1 MTLRRLV
8 IVGAGG
14 HGREVLDVVEAINSV
29 TPTFDVLGFVADGS
43 GAHEPLSRRKVRILG
58 PTAMLE
64 SMDAEYV
71 VAIGDPA
78 VRAAID
84 ARFASKGLLS
94 PVLIHP
100 LASVGSDVHLG
111 AGSVAMAG
119 SRFTTNVVA
128 GRHFHANTNA
138 TVSHDCRIGDY
149 VTLSPGCHLSGD
161 VHLDDFVYLG
171 TGAVVIPGI
180 HIGAKTM
187 VGAGA
192 VVIRDLPPNITA
204 VGVPARAVSRE
215 TADTSRA

>member
-29 TPTFDVLGFVADGS
+29 SPTFEVLGFVVDGG
-43 GAHEPLSRRKVRILG
+43 GAHEPVSRRSVEILG
-58 PTAMLE
+58 PTSLLD
-64 SMDAEYV
+64 SMDADYV
-71 VAIGDPA
+71 VAIGNPA
-78 VRAAID
+78 ARAAID
-84 ARFASKGLLS
+84 ARLASKGLLS
-94 PVLIHP
+94 PVLVHP
-100 LASVGSDVHLG
+100 LASIGSDVHLG
-111 AGSVAMAG
+111 PGSVAMAG
-119 SRFTTNVVA
+119 ARITTNVVA
-128 GRHFHANTNA
+128 GRHFHVNTNA

-161 VHLDDFVYLG
+161 VHLEDFVYLG

-192 VVIRDLPPNITA
+192 VVIRDLPPSITA
-204 VGVPARAVSRE
+204 VGIPARAVSRE
-215 TADTSRA
+215 TVDTSRA